1 MVIRH
6 DDGSGSSSGS
16 DDGNNDDEVP
26 FWSETGLSMTMMM
39 APLRSTTECNVRPV
53 ELEVERHRL

>member
-39 APLRSTTECNVRPV
+39 ALLRSTTECNVRPV